1 MFERY
6 TEKARRVIFF
16 ARYEASQFG
25 SPYIETEHL
34 LLGLLREDKA
44 LANRFLRSHA
54 AVDSIRKQIEGHAT
68 IREKVST
75 SVDLPLSHECKR
87 VLAYG
92 AEEAERLNHKHIG
105 TEHLL
110 LGLLREEKCFAAEI
124 LHERGLRLSTIR
136 EELARSQSEK
146 APSNR
151 PKESSLLAE
160 FSRDLTQAAMDSV
173 LDPLIGRDY
182 ELERVVQILCRR
194 TKNNPVLIGEPGV
207 GKTAIVEGLAQR
219 IAEGDVPSF
228 LADKRILALDLSLI
242 VAGTKYRGQFE
253 ERLKTIMKEL
263 MENQN
268 AIIFID
274 ELHTLVGAGSA
285 EGSLDAANILKPALS
300 RGEIQ
305 CIGATTPAE
314 FRKSIEKDRSLER
327 RFQAVKVPPPNE
339 EDAIKIL
346 FGIKDRYEKFHA
358 VSYTD
363 DSIEAA
369 VYTSSRY
376 IPDRF
381 LPDKAIDLIDEAGAR
396 VKLRQTTLP
405 SDLADIQKRIKF
417 IVHRMENA
425 IANHEFEKARFYSD
439 EERKERE
446 NMRQLREKYNLDE
459 SSAGVVTKD
468 DIEDVVARWTGVPM
482 TSIKEEEIA
491 KLLRIEIELHK
502 RIISQEKAISALA
515 RAIRR
520 SRAGLKSSAR
530 PAGSFLFLGPTGVG
544 KTEVARALAAFLFGS
559 EKSLVR
565 FDMSEFMEKHSVSKL
580 IGSPPGYVGYEEG
593 GQLTERVKRN
603 PYSII
608 LLDEIEKAHPDVY
621 NILLQVFE
629 DGQLTDG
636 LGNTVDFKNTIIIMT
651 SNLGARFLE
660 KRGNMGFQAP
670 NVDGIPSKVEEQV
683 RSEVKRAFNPEF
695 LNRLDEVILFTSLTD
710 EDLIK
715 IMDLLVDSVNVNLV
729 AKQIKIHLTSEASKY
744 ILEKTCADRN
754 YGARPLRRALQKYV
768 EDPLSEALIQGTLP
782 RPSELEVYLGDTGI
796 YYRVIQPEAEQLVG
810 ADSSPAT
817 PSPGVP
823 LYNF

>member
-44 LANRFLRSHA
+44 LTTRFLRSHA
-54 AVDSIRKQIEGHAT
+54 SIESIRKQIEAHTT

-75 SVDLPLSHECKR
+75 SVDLPLSNECKR
-87 VLAYG
+87 VLAYA
-92 AEEAERLNHKHIG
+92 AEEAERLTHKHIG

-110 LGLLREEKCFAAEI
+110 LGLLREEKCFASEI
-124 LHERGLRLSTIR
+124 LQERGLKLSQIR
-136 EELARSQSEK
+136 EELSRVTQEK
-146 APSNR
+146 PAPQPR
-151 PKESSLLAE
+151 QRESSLLTE
-160 FSRDLTQAAMDSV
+160 FSRDLTQAAMDAQ
-173 LDPLIGRDY
+173 LDPLVGRDG

-219 IAEGDVPSF
+219 IADGEVPSF
-228 LADKRILALDLSLI
+228 LADKRILALDLSLV

-268 AIIFID
+268 SIIFID

-339 EDAIKIL
+339 TDAIKIIM
-346 FGIKDRYEKFHA
+346 GIKDRYEKFHA

-363 DSIEAA
+363 EAIEFS
-369 VYTSSRY
+369 VSHSNRY

-396 VKLRQTTLP
+396 VKLRQTSLP
-405 SDLADIQKRIKF
+405 EEITEVQKRIKF
-417 IVHRMENA
+417 IVHRMDSA

-446 NMRQLREKYNLDE
+446 TLRSMRDKYHLDDSASGIVSRE
-459 SSAGVVTKD
+459 
-468 DIEDVVARWTGVPM
+468 DIEDVVSRWTGVPV
-482 TSIKEEEIA
+482 TSIKEEETQ
-491 KLLRIEIELHK
+491 KLLRVEEELHK

-520 SRAGLKSSAR
+520 SRAGLKSPNR
-530 PAGSFLFLGPTGVG
+530 PIGSFLFLGPTGVG
-544 KTEVARALAAFLFGS
+544 KTEMARSLAQFLFGS
-559 EKSLVR
+559 DKALIR
-565 FDMSEFMEKHSVSKL
+565 FDMSEYMEKHSVSKL

-593 GQLTERVKRN
+593 GQLTERVKRS
-603 PYSII
+603 PYSVV
-608 LLDEIEKAHPDVY
+608 LLDEIEKAHPDLF

-636 LGNTVDFKNTIIIMT
+636 LGNTVDFKNAIIIMT
-651 SNLGARFLE
+651 SNIGARHLQ
-660 KRGNMGFQAP
+660 KKQGLGFQSDREDM
-670 NVDGIPSKVEEQV
+670 VSDKVEELVKQ
-683 RSEVKRAFNPEF
+683 EVKKTFNPEF
-695 LNRLDEVILFTSLTD
+695 LNRLDEVILFQQLSD
-710 EDLIK
+710 NDLLQIV
-715 IMDLLVDSVNVNLV
+715 DLLVHQLNANLAQKAITISVADD
-729 AKQIKIHLTSEASKY
+729 AKKW
-744 ILEKTCADRN
+744 ILEKTLSDRS
-754 YGARPLRRALQKYV
+754 YGARPLRRALQRYV
-768 EDPLSEALIQGTLP
+768 EDPLSETLIAGKITD
-782 RPSELEVYLGDTGI
+782 RPAFIEVYLDKNQLF
-796 YYRVIQPEAEQLVG
+796 YRPVSAEEG
-810 ADSSPAT
+810 SEEKAE
-817 PSPGVP
+817 GVL
-823 LYNF
+823 LYSN